1 MEFKGKK
8 KISVLELTGLFIGDS
23 KLHIF
28 ALAYQMEKALLAT
41 HQKYI
46 GREALE
52 VVVWHDDRSVITVV
66 SLGGH
71 AAESN

>member
-1 MEFKGKK
+1 MTLEWCPLITPVLADGILRQK

-52 VVVWHDDRSVITVV
+52 VVV
-66 SLGGH
+66 
-71 AAESN
+71 